1 MSAVGWETLAAQ
13 APIVLIFAG
22 AVFLLMREQARNSKA
37 MMDTFMKYMND
48 VRSTS
53 DAWQQKRDDTL
64 NKTLERIADR
74 LDAHDSQS
82 RAHDAYVHERFK
94 SLGE

>member
-22 AVFLLMREQARNSKA
+22 AVFLLMREQAHNTKV
-37 MMDTFMKYMND
+37 MMDTFMKYMSE

-64 NKTLERIADR
+64 NKTLERIADK
-74 LDAHDSQS
+74 LEAHDNQS
-82 RAHDAYVHERFK
+82 RNHDTYVRERFK